1 MFARFRTSPRA
12 QTAAL
17 FSGPFA
23 RVTVV
28 NFFFFLNFASF
39 FLLPLY
45 VKALGGTEATVGVVM
60 GAGGMATLLALPV
73 VAVMIDRVGRRRFL
87 MLGTIGMTV
96 ASICYLWV
104 DAIGPAL
111 FAVRVLQGASFAA
124 AFTATTVFAATLA
137 PQDRRAQALG
147 VFGLSVLLTHAI
159 APAAGEE
166 IIRRL
171 GFHALFAV
179 TIGWTLVALLVAIR
193 LPPGIV
199 VRSPGAHPA
208 PWHFDRL
215 QWVVAATM
223 VFSGMGFGTVMT
235 FTPTFIHGEG
245 LGRVGVFFAAYTT
258 TAILTRFVGAG
269 LSDSFGRRAIIIPT
283 LLVLAGSI
291 LTMAFVHGIPML
303 VCAGA
308 LFGSAQGISYPT
320 LHAFLVDMTAEAHMG
335 RAQALFNGSFNFGV
349 TSSAFIFGAA
359 AEHFGYRPMF
369 ALASLTPAIACVLF
383 YRCGAPTRALRR
395 RAW

>member
-1 MFARFRTSPRA
+1 MRTQES
-12 QTAAL
+12 AL

-23 RVTVV
+23 RVTIA

-45 VKALGGTEATVGVVM
+45 VKALGGSEATVGVVM
-60 GAGGMATLLALPV
+60 GTGGAATLLTLPV
-73 VAVMIDRVGRRRFL
+73 VAVLIDRLGRRRFL

-96 ASICYLWV
+96 ASLCYLWV

-124 AFTATTVFAATLA
+124 AFTATTAFAAAFA

-147 VFGLSVLLTHAI
+147 IFGLSVLLTHAV

-166 IIRRL
+166 IIRRF
-171 GFHALFAV
+171 GFHALFGV
-179 TIGWTLVALLVAIR
+179 TIGWTVVALLVAIR
-193 LPPGIV
+193 LPSGV
-199 VRSPGAHPA
+199 VPRADGVQPA
-208 PWHFDRL
+208 AWQLDRL
-215 QWVVAATM
+215 QWVVAVTM
-223 VFSGMGFGTVMT
+223 VLSGMGFGTVMT

-258 TAILTRFVGAG
+258 TAILTRFAGAG
-269 LSDSFGRRAIIIPT
+269 LSDSFGRRTVIVPT

-291 LTMAFVHGIPML
+291 LTMAFVRDVLVL

-320 LHAFLVDMTAEAHMG
+320 LHAFLVDMTAAAHLG

-349 TSSAFIFGAA
+349 TSAAFIFGAA

-369 ALASLTPAIACVLF
+369 ALASLTPVIACVLF
-383 YRCGAPTRALRR
+383 YLYGTPIGAVRPVGSQD
-395 RAW
+395 